1 MYKYYIVLNQNI
13 NKDKIK
19 ENLILRYKDDK
30 FLVAL
35 PFNSNFTD
43 IDKYFLKAPK
53 IPKKYYAVYTYY
65 DYNKDKVKDHII
77 HIFNMKDKYILSLPI
92 YENNFMKGGQY
103 NPPYNQEYYQPQEL
117 HIVQRTSF
125 SDNLQSGFGIGA
137 GAAAGDAVM
146 EGIAN
151 SIFGSLES
159 AFGSSEE

>member
-1 MYKYYIVLNQNI
+1 
-13 NKDKIK
+13 
-19 ENLILRYKDDK
+19 
-30 FLVAL
+30 
-35 PFNSNFTD
+35 
-43 IDKYFLKAPK
+43 
-53 IPKKYYAVYTYY
+53 
-65 DYNKDKVKDHII
+65 
-77 HIFNMKDKYILSLPI
+77 MKDKYILSLPI

>member
-19 ENLILRYKDDK
+19 ENLILKYLDDK

-43 IDKYFLKAPK
+43 IDKYFSKAPK
-53 IPKKYYAVYTYY
+53 IPKKYYTVYTYH
-65 DYNKDKVKDHII
+65 DYNKDKVKDHIM

-92 YENNFMKGGQY
+92 YENNFMKGGQN
-103 NPPYNQEYYQPQEL
+103 NPQYHQGDYQPQVIHFKNESPL
-117 HIVQRTSF
+117 AS
-125 SDNLQSGFGIGA
+125 NLQSGFGIGA

-146 EGIAN
+146 EGVTN

-159 AFGSSEE
+159 AFGISEE